1 MSDRSES
8 LLEIGKIVGTHGL
21 RGDLKVHLNSGEPE
35 ILLATK
41 QVFLH
46 LPSGDKLTAIPV
58 RQALHKGQVLLRLQ
72 GFESINQ
79 VEHMIGGIVLLPED
93 QLPELDDDE
102 FYWTQL
108 DGLKVIDRQRGMIGR
123 LVQMF
128 TTAAHDTYVVNGELG
143 EVLIPA
149 VAQFVTEIDLQQQVM
164 HVDLPEGL
172 IPEKNDL

>member
-1 MSDRSES
+1 MSNRSES

-21 RGDLKVHLNSGEPE
+21 RGDLKVHLSSGEPE
-35 ILLATK
+35 VLLATK

-46 LPSGDKLTAIPV
+46 LPSGDELTATPV
-58 RQALHKGQVLLRLQ
+58 RQSLHKGQVLLRLQ
-72 GFESINQ
+72 GLESINQ
-79 VEHMIGGIVLLPED
+79 VEHMIGGRVLLPKS

-108 DGLKVIDRQRGMIGR
+108 EGLQVVDRQRGPIGK
-123 LVQMF
+123 LQKMF
-128 TTAAHDTYVVNGELG
+128 TTAAHDTYVVKGIFG

-149 VAQFVTEIDLQQQVM
+149 VAQFIQEIDLQQQVM

-172 IPEKNDL
+172 IPDET